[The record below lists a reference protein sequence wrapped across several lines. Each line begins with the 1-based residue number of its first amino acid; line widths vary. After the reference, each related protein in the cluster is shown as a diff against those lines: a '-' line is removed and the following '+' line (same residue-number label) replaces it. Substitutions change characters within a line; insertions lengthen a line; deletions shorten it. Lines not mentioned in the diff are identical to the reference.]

1 MLHRVW
7 LVSEPVV
14 SNGPIADKE
23 IGVTQI
29 AQAKQINFLGIF
41 VFSSNLNFACSSKRD
56 IWRHYAYVH
65 ICRVLSPVA
74 VCRSRS
80 VLSCEDILILWQTD
94 TQSAAAVKLSAA
106 GEIYWAGRTHRIVCR
121 VTRYK
126 RVTVTLLSRTHNS
139 DGAQHHVTVL
149 ALTPLQSVNPRYT
162 RPIKFTKTGLYTGC
176 FRVISKSKTGK

>member
-1 MLHRVW
+1 M
-7 LVSEPVV
+7 P
-14 SNGPIADKE
+14 
-23 IGVTQI
+23 Q
-29 AQAKQINFLGIF
+29 
-41 VFSSNLNFACSSKRD
+41 
-56 IWRHYAYVH
+56 YVH
-65 ICRVLSPVA
+65 ICRVLSLVA
-74 VCRSRS
+74 VSRSRS

-149 ALTPLQSVNPRYT
+149 ALTPPQSVNLSILAVSNGSNEILKLILDEHNMFDLT
-162 RPIKFTKTGLYTGC
+162 STLHHHFTLIPAIPARNDKGLS
-176 FRVISKSKTGK
+176 IESMN